1 MKHYYD
7 TDGHEL
13 KTPPDPYKGRS
24 PMHKPDGSYDDDAF
38 RAMGGRIVEDG
49 QPTPEDR
56 VRLDLASLLADLAK
70 KVQGVTIDDFK
81 AAARTLHSGELVAW
95 AREHDVP
102 EDVIAE
108 ARSRIVEILADAMRE
123 GMTWAD
129 LLK

>member
-7 TDGHEL
+7 TDGHEHQ
-13 KTPPDPYKGRS
+13 TPPDPYKGRS

-38 RAMGGRIVEDG
+38 REMGGRVEEDG
-49 QPTPEDR
+49 QPTPSDR
-56 VRLDLASLLADLAK
+56 VRLDLAALLADLAR

-81 AAARTLHSGELVAW
+81 TAARTLHSGELVAW
-95 AREHDVP
+95 AREHNAPD
-102 EDVIAE
+102 DVIAE

>member
-7 TDGHEL
+7 TDGNEL
-13 KTPPDPYKGRS
+13 QIPPDPYRGRS

-38 RAMGGRIVEDG
+38 RSMGGRIEDDG
-49 QPTPEDR
+49 QPSPADR
-56 VRLDLASLLADLAK
+56 VRLDLASLLADLAR
-70 KVQGVTIDDFK
+70 KVQGISVDDFK

-95 AREHDVP
+95 AREHDVSD
-102 EDVIAE
+102 DVIAE

-123 GMTWAD
+123 GMTWTD